1 MEGQVRRPHPE
12 DRGEGEGLIVP
23 VKGGFIVK
31 SESGRNL
38 SKVLPTRKA
47 AEKRL
52 LQVEYFKHK
61 GKGGK

>member
-1 MEGQVRRPHPE
+1 
-12 DRGEGEGLIVP
+12 LIVP